1 MNTRARDA
9 GATLSNSSDSQ
20 VENLRKAI
28 ETLETLLEQVDN
40 TVLYNDFTSA
50 LDRCRTK
57 LKNLPKK

>member
-1 MNTRARDA
+1 MNQELEMQAYS
-9 GATLSNSSDSQ
+9 LSNSSDSR

-28 ETLETLLEQVDN
+28 ETLETLLEKVGN